1 MTALQI
7 EGVSFAYGERQ
18 ALRDVSFNTAA
29 GGFTALLG
37 PNGAGKST
45 LIALL
50 TRLYDLQQGDIQV
63 AGFSLRRQPR
73 EALRRL
79 GVVFQQSTL
88 DQDLSVEQNLRYH
101 AALHGM
107 PRTVAGLQTAV

>member
-1 MTALQI
+1 MSTALQVSH
-7 EGVSFAYGERQ
+7 VSFAYGTRR
-18 ALRDVSFNTAA
+18 ALDDVTFSVQPGRFN
-29 GGFTALLG
+29 ALLG

-50 TRLYDLQQGDIQV
+50 TRLYELQQGEI
-63 AGFSLRRQPR
+63 ALGAHSLRTHPR
-73 EALRRL
+73 RALAMT

-88 DQDLSVEQNLRYH
+88 DIDLTVEQNLRYH

-107 PRTVAGLQTAV
+107 RRADAAQR